1 MCLDYIVD
9 LHITLRVQI
18 FNDMPQNSKNGLG
31 EELHM
36 HTLLLQPHCSVIAKT
51 GAGNHVFRA
60 AVISAVEEAGM
71 YSLNK
76 V

>member
-31 EELHM
+31 EELHV
-36 HTLLLQPHCSVIAKT
+36 HTLSLLQPTVL
-51 GAGNHVFRA
+51 
-60 AVISAVEEAGM
+60 
-71 YSLNK
+71 SLLRQAPETMSFVLPLLAQSK
-76 V
+76 KQVCTH